1 MSELIK
7 IGKIASVVFFLMA
20 LVIAP
25 SCSSEETD
33 EIIEEEE
40 KEVIDPGTDP
50 LTKLTESVPCEGNS
64 WVLGNPTSTGNMVV
78 SGGIKNWTNS
88 SDKIRTYFYAEKTGA
103 IELGLL
109 AKFAGA
115 TTLKITLGDVTK
127 QVDFQSSDDKIKHY
141 AGAFNIDKAG
151 YHFVEL
157 EGVTSG
163 GGSFGD
169 ISDLL
174 LGDSSWKSNISF
186 VDAEWFYWGRRG
198 PSVHLNFEEPA
209 NKDITWFYNELT
221 VPVGKDPIGSYFM
234 ANGFSSGYFGMQVN
248 SETERRILFSVWSA
262 FDTQDPD
269 QIPAEYTVEPLG
281 YGKGVTVGEFGG
293 EGSGAQS
300 YWVYDWKPGTT
311 YKFLLKGESNAD
323 NSIDY
328 TAYFY
333 APEVGDW
340 KLIASFRRPFPTG
353 KHLTRLHSFL
363 ENFNTTMGDE
373 TRQVDYTN
381 QWVYDTQES
390 WSEMTN
396 ATFTTDATGSD
407 GARLDYDG
415 GKEGN
420 HFYLRNCGFFS
431 DNETPNTSFTR
442 TANGTA
448 PNVDFSKLEVPTISN
463 STQTIMDRTG
473 WTIADFSTQ
482 EDQGGEGDTG
492 RAADVLD
499 GDESTFWHSCWSGCT
514 ATAPHHITID
524 MGQVNT
530 VNGFSF
536 TQRQNLSRTVQ
547 DLEIQISDDNTS
559 WESLGDFVLEKATN
573 QQTIELSTAKTFRY
587 FKFIAKVSHDG
598 TDNAA
603 MAEIA
608 TFVVE

>member
-1 MSELIK
+1 MRALSK
-7 IGKIASVVFFLMA
+7 IGKITSVVFFLLA
-20 LVIAP
+20 LIIAP
-25 SCSSEETD
+25 SCSSD
-33 EIIEEEE
+33 EADLVDE
-40 KEVIDPGTDP
+40 KDEVDDPVIPVTDP
-50 LTKLTESVPCEGNS
+50 LTALVVSVPCEGNT
-64 WVLGNPTSTGNMVV
+64 WVFENPTATENIVV
-78 SGGIKNWTNS
+78 SGGIQNWTNS
-88 SDKIRTYFYAEKTGA
+88 SDKIRTYFYAKETGA
-103 IELGLL
+103 IEVGIL
-109 AKFAGA
+109 ARFVGA
-115 TTLKITLGDVTK
+115 TTLKITLGSETK
-127 QVDFQSSDDKIKHY
+127 QVDFEASDSKEKHY
-141 AGAFNIDKAG
+141 AGSFTIDKIG

-157 EGVTSG
+157 EGISNG
-163 GGSFGD
+163 GGSFGN
-169 ISDLL
+169 ISDIL
-174 LGDSSWKSNISF
+174 LGDSSWSSNISY

-209 NKDITWFYNELT
+209 NKNITWFYNELT

-248 SETERRILFSVWSA
+248 SATERRILFSVWSA
-262 FDTQDPD
+262 FDTQDPN

-281 YGKGVTVGEFGG
+281 YGSGVTVGEFGG

-323 NSIDY
+323 NTIDY

-373 TRQVDYTN
+373 TREVDYAN
-381 QWVYDTQES
+381 QWIYDTQGS

-396 ATFTTDATGSD
+396 ATFTTDATGSAD
-407 GARLDYDG
+407 ARLDYDG

-448 PNVDFSKLEVPTISN
+448 PVIDFTKLEVPSI
-463 STQTIMDRTG
+463 STQSIMDRTG
-473 WTIADFSTQ
+473 WSIVDYSSQ

-499 GDESTFWHSCWSGCT
+499 GDESTYWHSCWSGCT
-514 ATAPHHITID
+514 ATAPHHITVD
-524 MGQVNT
+524 MGQANT

-536 TQRQNLSRTVQ
+536 SQRQNLSRTVQ
-547 DLEIQISDDNTS
+547 DLEIQISSDNIS

-573 QQTIELSTAKTFRY
+573 QQTIELNTAKTFRY

-598 TDNAA
+598 TNNAA

-608 TFVVE
+608 TYILE

>member
-1 MSELIK
+1 MSALIK
-7 IGKIASVVFFLMA
+7 IGKIAHVIFL
-20 LVIAP
+20 LILFVITP
-25 SCSSEETD
+25 SCSSD
-33 EIIEEEE
+33 EADIVDEVDE
-40 KEVIDPGTDP
+40 KEDPVVPETDP
-50 LTKLTESVPCEGNS
+50 LTDLVISVPCEGNS
-64 WVLGNPTSTGNMVV
+64 WVVGNPTATENMVA
-78 SGGIKNWTNS
+78 SGGIQNWTSS
-88 SDKIRTYFYAEKTGA
+88 SDKVRTYFNVKKTGE
-103 IELGLL
+103 IEVGIL
-109 AKFAGA
+109 AKFASA
-115 TTLKITLGDVTK
+115 TTLKVTLGDETK
-127 QVDFQSSDDKIKHY
+127 QVDFESSDSKIKHY
-141 AGAFNIDKAG
+141 AGSFTIDKVG
-151 YHFVEL
+151 YHFIEL
-157 EGVTSG
+157 EGVSNG
-163 GGSFGD
+163 GSSFGD
-169 ISDLL
+169 VSDIL
-174 LGDSSWKSNISF
+174 LGDSSWSSNISY

-248 SETERRILFSVWSA
+248 SASERRILFSVWSA
-262 FDTQDPD
+262 YDTQDPN
-269 QIPAEYTVEPLG
+269 QIPEEYTVEPLG
-281 YGKGVTVGEFGG
+281 YGSGVTVGEFGG

-328 TAYFY
+328 TAYFF

-363 ENFNTTMGDE
+363 ENFNTSMGDE

-381 QWVYDTQES
+381 QWVYDTQGS

-415 GKEGN
+415 GQEGN

-442 TANGTA
+442 TANGTV
-448 PNVDFSKLEVPTISN
+448 PNVDFSKLEIPSI
-463 STQTIMDRTG
+463 STQTVMDRTG
-473 WTIADFSTQ
+473 WSVVDYSTQ
-482 EDQGGEGDTG
+482 EDKGGEGETG

-499 GDESTFWHSCWSGCT
+499 GDESTYWHSCWSDCT
-514 ATAPHHITID
+514 ATAPHYITID
-524 MGQVNT
+524 MGQTNT

-547 DLEIQISDDNTS
+547 DLEIQISNDNST

-573 QQTIELSTAKTFRY
+573 QQAIELNASKTFRY

-608 TFVVE
+608 TYILE

>member
-1 MSELIK
+1 MRALSK
-7 IGKIASVVFFLMA
+7 IGKITSVVFFLLA
-20 LVIAP
+20 LIIAP
-25 SCSSEETD
+25 SCSSD
-33 EIIEEEE
+33 EADLVDE
-40 KEVIDPGTDP
+40 KDEVDDPVIPVTDP
-50 LTKLTESVPCEGNS
+50 LTALVVSVPCEGNT
-64 WVLGNPTSTGNMVV
+64 WVFENPTATENIVV
-78 SGGIKNWTNS
+78 SGGIQNWTNS
-88 SDKIRTYFYAEKTGA
+88 SDKIRTYFYAKETGA
-103 IELGLL
+103 IEVGIL
-109 AKFAGA
+109 ARFVGA
-115 TTLKITLGDVTK
+115 TTLKITLGSETK
-127 QVDFQSSDDKIKHY
+127 QVDFEASDSKEKHY
-141 AGAFNIDKAG
+141 AGSFTIDKIG

-157 EGVTSG
+157 EGISNG
-163 GGSFGD
+163 GGSFGN
-169 ISDLL
+169 ISDIL
-174 LGDSSWKSNISF
+174 LGDSSWSSNISY

-209 NKDITWFYNELT
+209 NKNITWFYNELT

-248 SETERRILFSVWSA
+248 SATERRILFSVWSA
-262 FDTQDPD
+262 FDTQDPN

-281 YGKGVTVGEFGG
+281 YGSGVTVGEFGG

-323 NSIDY
+323 NTIDY

-373 TRQVDYTN
+373 TREVDYAN
-381 QWVYDTQES
+381 QWIYDTQGS

-396 ATFTTDATGSD
+396 ATFTTDATGSA

-448 PNVDFSKLEVPTISN
+448 PVIDFTKLEVPSI
-463 STQTIMDRTG
+463 STQSIMDRTG
-473 WTIADFSTQ
+473 WSIVDYSSQ

-499 GDESTFWHSCWSGCT
+499 GDESTYWHSCWSGCT
-514 ATAPHHITID
+514 ATAPHHITVD
-524 MGQVNT
+524 MGQANT

-547 DLEIQISDDNTS
+547 DLEIQISSDNIS

-573 QQTIELSTAKTFRY
+573 QQTIELNTAKTFRY

-598 TDNAA
+598 TNNAA

-608 TFVVE
+608 TYILE

>member
-1 MSELIK
+1 MK
-7 IGKIASVVFFLMA
+7 ITKLGLLTFLSALLFFY
-20 LVIAP
+20 
-25 SCSSEETD
+25 SCDKEETLPED
-33 EIIEEEE
+33 ESLKKGKPVTYDLSI
-40 KEVIDPGTDP
+40 
-50 LTKLTESVPCEGNS
+50 SVPCEGNS
-64 WVLGNPTSTGNMVV
+64 WVVANPAATANLVV
-78 SGGIKNWTNS
+78 TGGIKNWTNS
-88 SDKIRTYFYAEKTGA
+88 DDKIRTYFYAKTTGT
-103 IELGLL
+103 IQVGIR
-109 AKFAGA
+109 AKFGVS
-115 TTLKITLGDVTK
+115 TTLKITLGNENQELTFEKGNAYKDYNVGT
-127 QVDFQSSDDKIKHY
+127 
-141 AGAFNIDKAG
+141 FNINQTG
-151 YHFVEL
+151 YHFIEL
-157 EGVTSG
+157 EGVSNG
-163 GGSFGD
+163 GSSFGD
-169 ISDLL
+169 ISDIL
-174 LGDSSWKSNISF
+174 LGDSSWSSNISF

-209 NKDITWFYNELT
+209 NKDITWFYNEVT

-234 ANGFSSGYFGMQVN
+234 ADGFSSGYFGMQVN
-248 SETERRILFSVWSA
+248 SATERRILFSVWSA
-262 FDTQDPD
+262 FDTQDPN

-300 YWVYDWKPGTT
+300 YLVYDWKPGTT

-381 QWVYDTQES
+381 QWVYDTQGS

-396 ATFTTDATGSD
+396 ATFTTDATGSN

-415 GKEGN
+415 GKEGD

-448 PNVDFSKLEVPTISN
+448 PAIDFSKLEVPSIEAPSI
-463 STQTIMDRTG
+463 QVIMDRTG
-473 WTIADFSTQ
+473 WAVVDYSSQ
-482 EDQGGEGDTG
+482 EDKDGEGDTG

-499 GDESTFWHSCWSGCT
+499 GDDNTYWHSCWSGCT

-524 MGQVNT
+524 MGQTNT

-536 TQRQNLSRTVQ
+536 TQRQNLSRTVK
-547 DLEIQISDDNTS
+547 DLEIQISDDNAT
-559 WESLGDFVLEKATN
+559 WESLGDFVLEKETN
-573 QQTIELSTAKTFRY
+573 QQTIELSTAQTFRY

-598 TDNAA
+598 TNNAA

-608 TFVVE
+608 TYIVE

>member
-1 MSELIK
+1 MK
-7 IGKIASVVFFLMA
+7 I
-20 LVIAP
+20 
-25 SCSSEETD
+25 
-33 EIIEEEE
+33 
-40 KEVIDPGTDP
+40 
-50 LTKLTESVPCEGNS
+50 TKLSLLIFIPVLLFLYSCDKEKATKEDSDLKKGKSITYDLSISVPCEGNS
-64 WVLGNPTSTGNMVV
+64 WVVGDPAATENIVV
-78 SGGIKNWTNS
+78 TGGIKNWTNS
-88 SDKIRTYFYAEKTGA
+88 SDKIRTYFYAKTTGTIQVGIRA
-103 IELGLL
+103 KL
-109 AKFAGA
+109 AVSS
-115 TTLKITLGDVTK
+115 TLKITLGDEMQELTFEKGNAYKDYNVGTFTVH
-127 QVDFQSSDDKIKHY
+127 QT
-141 AGAFNIDKAG
+141 G
-151 YHFVEL
+151 YQFIEL
-157 EGVTSG
+157 EGVSNG
-163 GGSFGD
+163 GSSFGD
-169 ISDLL
+169 ISDIL
-174 LGDSSWKSNISF
+174 LGDSSWSSDITY

-198 PSVHLNFEEPA
+198 PSVHLGYQAPD
-209 NKDITWFYNELT
+209 NKEITWFYNEVT

-248 SETERRILFSVWSA
+248 SATERRVLFSVWSA
-262 FDTQDPD
+262 FDTQDPN
-269 QIPAEYTVEPLG
+269 QIPAEYTVQPLG
-281 YGKGVTVGEFGG
+281 YGAGVTVGEFGG

-300 YWVYDWKPGTT
+300 YLVYDWKPGTT
-311 YKFLLKGESNAD
+311 YKFLLKGESNVD

-333 APEVGDW
+333 APEVGEW
-340 KLIASFRRPFPTG
+340 KLIASFRRPFSTG

-381 QWVYDTQES
+381 QWVYDTQGS
-390 WSEMTN
+390 WSEMTK
-396 ATFTTDATGSD
+396 ATFTTDATGSN

-415 GKEGN
+415 GKEGD

-448 PNVDFSKLEVPTISN
+448 PAIDFSKLEIPSI
-463 STQTIMDRTG
+463 STQTLMDRTG
-473 WTIADFSTQ
+473 WTIVDFSTQ

-499 GDESTFWHSCWSGCT
+499 GDENTYWHSCWSGCT
-514 ATAPHHITID
+514 AAAPHHITVD
-524 MGQVNT
+524 MGQANT

-547 DLEIQISDDNTS
+547 DLEIQISDDNAS

-573 QQTIELSTAKTFRY
+573 QQTIELNTAKTFRY

-608 TFVVE
+608 AFIAE

>member
-1 MSELIK
+1 MRALSK
-7 IGKIASVVFFLMA
+7 IGKITSVVFFLLA
-20 LVIAP
+20 LIIAP
-25 SCSSEETD
+25 SCSSD
-33 EIIEEEE
+33 EADLVDE
-40 KEVIDPGTDP
+40 KDEVDDPVIPVTDP
-50 LTKLTESVPCEGNS
+50 LTALVVSVPCEGNT
-64 WVLGNPTSTGNMVV
+64 WVFENPTATENIVV
-78 SGGIKNWTNS
+78 TGGIQNWTNS
-88 SDKIRTYFYAEKTGA
+88 SDKIRTYFYAKETGA
-103 IELGLL
+103 IEVGIL
-109 AKFAGA
+109 ARFVGA
-115 TTLKITLGDVTK
+115 TTLKITLGSETK
-127 QVDFQSSDDKIKHY
+127 QVDFEASDSKEKHY
-141 AGAFNIDKAG
+141 AGSFTIDKIG

-157 EGVTSG
+157 EGISND
-163 GGSFGD
+163 GGSFGN
-169 ISDLL
+169 ISDIL
-174 LGDSSWKSNISF
+174 LGDSSWSSNISY

-209 NKDITWFYNELT
+209 NKNITWFYNELT
-221 VPVGKDPIGSYFM
+221 VHVGKDPIGSYFM

-248 SETERRILFSVWSA
+248 SATERRILFSVWSA
-262 FDTQDPD
+262 FDTQDPN

-281 YGKGVTVGEFGG
+281 YGSGVTVGEFGG

-323 NSIDY
+323 NTIDY

-373 TRQVDYTN
+373 TREVDYAN
-381 QWVYDTQES
+381 QWIYDTQGS

-396 ATFTTDATGSD
+396 ATFTTDATGSA

-448 PNVDFSKLEVPTISN
+448 PAIDFTKLEVPSI
-463 STQTIMDRTG
+463 STQSLMDRAG
-473 WTIADFSTQ
+473 WTIVDYSTQ

-492 RAADVLD
+492 LAADVLD
-499 GDESTFWHSCWSGCT
+499 GDESTYWHSCWSGCT
-514 ATAPHHITID
+514 ATAPHHITVD
-524 MGQVNT
+524 MGQANT
-530 VNGFSF
+530 INGFSF
-536 TQRQNLSRTVQ
+536 SQRQNLSRTVQ
-547 DLEIQISDDNTS
+547 DLEIQISSDNTS

-573 QQTIELSTAKTFRY
+573 QQTIELNTAKTFRY

-598 TDNAA
+598 TNNAA

-608 TFVVE
+608 TYILE

>member
-1 MSELIK
+1 MRALSK
-7 IGKIASVVFFLMA
+7 IGKITSVVFFLLA
-20 LVIAP
+20 LIIAP
-25 SCSSEETD
+25 SCSSD
-33 EIIEEEE
+33 EADLVDE
-40 KEVIDPGTDP
+40 KDEVDDPVIPVTDP
-50 LTKLTESVPCEGNS
+50 LTALVVSVPCEGNT
-64 WVLGNPTSTGNMVV
+64 WVFENPTATENIVV
-78 SGGIKNWTNS
+78 SGGIQNWTNS
-88 SDKIRTYFYAEKTGA
+88 SDKIRTYFYAKETGA
-103 IELGLL
+103 IEVGIL
-109 AKFAGA
+109 ARFVGA
-115 TTLKITLGDVTK
+115 TTLKITLGSETK
-127 QVDFQSSDDKIKHY
+127 QVDFEASDSKEKHY
-141 AGAFNIDKAG
+141 AGSFTIDKIG

-157 EGVTSG
+157 EGISNG
-163 GGSFGD
+163 GGSFGN
-169 ISDLL
+169 ISDIL
-174 LGDSSWKSNISF
+174 LGDSSWSSNISY

-209 NKDITWFYNELT
+209 NKNITWFYNELT

-248 SETERRILFSVWSA
+248 SATERRILFSVWSA
-262 FDTQDPD
+262 FDTQDPN

-281 YGKGVTVGEFGG
+281 YGSGVTVGEFGG

-323 NSIDY
+323 NTIDY

-373 TRQVDYTN
+373 TREVDYAN
-381 QWVYDTQES
+381 QWIYDTQGS

-396 ATFTTDATGSD
+396 ATFTTDATGSA

-448 PNVDFSKLEVPTISN
+448 PAIDFTKLEVPSI
-463 STQTIMDRTG
+463 STQSLMDRAG
-473 WTIADFSTQ
+473 WTIVDYSTQ

-492 RAADVLD
+492 LAADVLD
-499 GDESTFWHSCWSGCT
+499 GDESTYWHSCWSGCT
-514 ATAPHHITID
+514 ATAPHHITVD
-524 MGQVNT
+524 MGQANT
-530 VNGFSF
+530 INGFSF
-536 TQRQNLSRTVQ
+536 SQRQNLSRTVQ
-547 DLEIQISDDNTS
+547 DLEIQISSDNTS

-573 QQTIELSTAKTFRY
+573 QQTIELNTAKTFRY

-598 TDNAA
+598 TNNAA

-608 TFVVE
+608 TYILE

>member
-1 MSELIK
+1 MRALSK
-7 IGKIASVVFFLMA
+7 IGKITSVVFFLLA
-20 LVIAP
+20 LIIAP
-25 SCSSEETD
+25 SCSSD
-33 EIIEEEE
+33 EADLVDE
-40 KEVIDPGTDP
+40 KDEVDDPVIPVTDP
-50 LTKLTESVPCEGNS
+50 LTALVVSVPCEGNT
-64 WVLGNPTSTGNMVV
+64 WVFENPTATENIVV
-78 SGGIKNWTNS
+78 SGGIQNWTNS
-88 SDKIRTYFYAEKTGA
+88 SDKIRTYFYAKETGA
-103 IELGLL
+103 IEVGIL
-109 AKFAGA
+109 ARFVGA
-115 TTLKITLGDVTK
+115 TTLKITLGSETK
-127 QVDFQSSDDKIKHY
+127 QVDFEASDSKEKHY
-141 AGAFNIDKAG
+141 AGSFTIDKIG

-157 EGVTSG
+157 EGISND
-163 GGSFGD
+163 GGSFGN
-169 ISDLL
+169 ISDIL
-174 LGDSSWKSNISF
+174 LGDSSWSSNISY

-209 NKDITWFYNELT
+209 NKNITWFYNELT

-248 SETERRILFSVWSA
+248 SATERRILFSVWSA
-262 FDTQDPD
+262 FDTQDPN

-281 YGKGVTVGEFGG
+281 YGSGVTVGEFGG

-323 NSIDY
+323 NTIDY

-373 TRQVDYTN
+373 TREVDYAN
-381 QWVYDTQES
+381 QWIYDTQGS

-396 ATFTTDATGSD
+396 ATFTTDATGSA

-448 PNVDFSKLEVPTISN
+448 PAIDFTKLEVPSI
-463 STQTIMDRTG
+463 STQSLMDRAG
-473 WTIADFSTQ
+473 WTIVDYSTQ

-492 RAADVLD
+492 LAADVLD
-499 GDESTFWHSCWSGCT
+499 GDESTYWHSCWSGCT
-514 ATAPHHITID
+514 ATAPHHITVD
-524 MGQVNT
+524 MGQANT
-530 VNGFSF
+530 INGFSF
-536 TQRQNLSRTVQ
+536 SQRQNLSRTVQ
-547 DLEIQISDDNTS
+547 DLEIQISSDNTS

-573 QQTIELSTAKTFRY
+573 QQTIELNTAKTFRY

-598 TDNAA
+598 TNNAA

-608 TFVVE
+608 TYILE